1 MFAVVFLTLILF
13 LLFQCYALHSVSGN
27 LYSEIRHGTFWGLIF
42 GAGIFLSIVGRPT
55 DFFGLARVISI
66 SPPSSPAKTEQQI
79 KCISCLFSKCTWCV
93 VRRVSLQNQQSKQDG
108 WSTLVSLLSHSL
120 LLHRFR
126 RSTLGIRSLCCFRRR
141 GEDEAVLDS

>member
-1 MFAVVFLTLILF
+1 MLRITFSIWKFVLGNSAWDFLGVNFWCRDFF
-13 LLFQCYALHSVSGN
+13 LG
-27 LYSEIRHGTFWGLIF
+27 
-42 GAGIFLSIVGRPT
+42 IVGRPT

-66 SPPSSPAKTEQQI
+66 SPPSSPPKIEQQI
-79 KCISCLFSKCTWCV
+79 KCIRCLFSKCTWCV

-141 GEDEAVLDS
+141 GEDEAVLDR